1 MNDVLI
7 ILAAFGIQ
15 LFALYRN
22 DWIYRQRCIVFDLY
36 GQIMYEALPP
46 YRVMFFKVW
55 IWDVDKFLFKGEQK

>member
-1 MNDVLI
+1 MEIFI

-36 GQIMYEALPP
+36 GQIMYEALPS

>member
-1 MNDVLI
+1 MEILI

-22 DWIYRQRCIVFDLY
+22 DWVYRQRCIVLDLY
-36 GQIMYEALPP
+36 GQIMYETLPP

-55 IWDVDKFLFKGEQK
+55 VWDVDKFLFKGEQK